1 MTVVQWNLDITNLH
15 TTDTLVNTLNTYYR
29 GHSGIHGH
37 LGIWIPIDNL
47 KVMSAVNEWYPFEH
61 EKINSTSIYRIS
73 LFTDPLFSPESPSS
87 ARDVFEKDEDNNRTT
102 SVYRLGLISGF
113 LREGESTL
121 RTTNEKPNKKLHA
134 VQTNIGCFFERHES
148 LSGDLTVNR
157 FFFIRCSFTAFTVVL
172 VNRRQVQ

>member
-1 MTVVQWNLDITNLH
+1 M
-15 TTDTLVNTLNTYYR
+15 
-29 GHSGIHGH
+29 
-37 LGIWIPIDNL
+37 
-47 KVMSAVNEWYPFEH
+47 
-61 EKINSTSIYRIS
+61 
-73 LFTDPLFSPESPSS
+73 
-87 ARDVFEKDEDNNRTT
+87 
-102 SVYRLGLISGF
+102 YRLGLISGF